1 VLMGL
6 AVLLPHKPSHI
17 FVHIKERGKSLII
30 RWRVDSKKYHK
41 TLKNHNNP
49 VGWLNAKSVMAS
61 IEKDILLSGHFD
73 LIPYTN
79 QGKVK
84 KQNINLIASELFT
97 KYASHRLENWDL
109 SHSSVRFRDNFDT
122 VIFSASVSRGHP
134 HKTTKTKDYR
144 SVSTTA
150 NSAIDVAIEI

>member
-1 VLMGL
+1 M
-6 AVLLPHKPSHI
+6 HI
-17 FVHIKERGKSLII
+17 EESGKSLII

-61 IEKDILLSGHFD
+61 IKKDILSGHFD
-73 LIPYTN
+73 LRPYTN

-97 KYASHRLENWDL
+97 KYAAHRLENWDL
-109 SHSSVRFRDNFDT
+109 LHSPKVRFVENFDT
-122 VIFSASVSRGHP
+122 VIFAASVSRGHP
-134 HKTTKTKDYR
+134 HNTTKTEDSR
-144 SVSTTA
+144 SVSTTT
-150 NSAIDVAIEI
+150 NSAIDVAIEIPGD

>member
-1 VLMGL
+1 M
-6 AVLLPHKPSHI
+6 HI
-17 FVHIKERGKSLII
+17 EESGKSLII

-61 IEKDILLSGHFD
+61 IEKDILGHFD

-97 KYASHRLENWDL
+97 KYAAHRLENWDL
-109 SHSSVRFRDNFDT
+109 SHSSKVRFRDNFDT
-122 VIFSASVSRGHP
+122 VIFAASVSRGHP
-134 HKTTKTKDYR
+134 HNTTKTEDSR

>member
-1 VLMGL
+1 MGL
-6 AVLLPHKPSHI
+6 AVLLPHKPPHI
-17 FVHIKERGKSLII
+17 FMHIEERGKSLII

-61 IEKDILLSGHFD
+61 IEKDILSGHFD

-84 KQNINLIASELFT
+84 KQNINLIAGELFT
-97 KYASHRLENWDL
+97 NYASHRLENWDL
-109 SHSSVRFRDNFDT
+109 SHSSKVRFRDNFDT
-122 VIFSASVSRGHP
+122 VIFAASVSRGHP
-134 HKTTKTKDYR
+134 HNTTKTKDSR

>member
-1 VLMGL
+1 M
-6 AVLLPHKPSHI
+6 HI
-17 FVHIKERGKSLII
+17 EESGKSLII

-49 VGWLNAKSVMAS
+49 VGWLNANSVMAS
-61 IEKDILLSGHFD
+61 IEKDILSGHFN

-84 KQNINLIASELFT
+84 NQNIDLTASELFT
-97 KYASHRLENWDL
+97 KYAAHRLENWDL
-109 SHSSVRFRDNFDT
+109 FHSSKVRFVENFDT
-122 VIFSASVSRGHP
+122 VIFAASVSRGHP
-134 HKTTKTKDYR
+134 HNTTKTEDAR

>member
-1 VLMGL
+1 LVGL
-6 AVLLPHKPSHI
+6 AGLLPHTSPHSFMYI
-17 FVHIKERGKSLII
+17 EPRGKSLII

-49 VGWLNAKSVMAS
+49 IGWLNAKSVMAS
-61 IEKDILLSGHFD
+61 IEKDILSGHFD
-73 LIPYTN
+73 LRPYTN

-97 KYASHRLENWDL
+97 KYASHRLENWD
-109 SHSSVRFRDNFDT
+109 SFHSSKVRFVENFDT
-122 VIFSASVSRGHP
+122 MIFAASVSRGHP
-134 HKTTKTKDYR
+134 RNTTKTEDSR

-150 NSAIDVAIEI
+150 NSAIYVAIAL